1 MVENNGAQKATRE
14 LIKLAVLVAVTFI
27 LFFQGIGFVLTK
39 SYTSLLPGITRLVI
53 EIRHASSINGFL
65 IVPVT
70 VFVLILVF
78 LVENFVITDH
88 QVTSKIYRGFNIF
101 FIVLNILL
109 GWSVVVPLMR
119 Q

>member
-1 MVENNGAQKATRE
+1 MVESNSAQKSTRE
-14 LIKLAVLVAVTFI
+14 LIKLAVLVAVAFM

-53 EIRHASSINGFL
+53 EIRHALSINGFL

-78 LVENFVITDH
+78 LIENFVITGH
-88 QVTSKIYRGFNIF
+88 QVTFKIYRGFNIF
-101 FIVLNILL
+101 FIILNILL
-109 GWSVVVPLMR
+109 TWSVVVPLLR
-119 Q
+119 R

>member
-78 LVENFVITDH
+78 LAAEGGEAR
-88 QVTSKIYRGFNIF
+88 SK
-101 FIVLNILL
+101 
-109 GWSVVVPLMR
+109 
-119 Q
+119 